1 MSPSA
6 TMDLSVTAPEPS
18 SVMTTDVL
26 IRALMAESEN
36 TIANEPSVLVVRCNI
51 TGAIRVI
58 VNKLEVSRENTL
70 GQG

>member
-1 MSPSA
+1 
-6 TMDLSVTAPEPS
+6 MDLSVTAPEPS
-18 SVMTTDVL
+18 SVITTDVF
-26 IRALMAESEN
+26 IRALMAESAN
-36 TIANEPSVLVVRCNI
+36 TIANEPSGLVVRCNI